1 MSEKG
6 KTLFID
12 LEENSILNQMIHKTP
27 ECSLL
32 DVIYEMEQQKK
43 GKLYGIGVGPGDPEL
58 LTVKAVRAIESAD
71 VIISPTKKM
80 GKPSIALQIAKP
92 YIKPET
98 KLVVMDFPML
108 SLSAERETL
117 EKQWGENAD
126 QIQSMLNWGQNAV
139 FLTLGDPMVYS
150 TYSYVMEF
158 LIDRGMEVETI
169 SGVPSFC
176 SLAAHLN
183 LPLTQGEESLGV
195 VGMTQTEEEVD
206 AVLDAHQNIVVMKV
220 SANAKGLAKAL
231 RERHLEDHFV
241 MISNIGM
248 DSERVTRDIADLE
261 KKVPYL
267 STVLIKKAK

>member
-1 MSEKG
+1 
-6 KTLFID
+6 
-12 LEENSILNQMIHKTP
+12 
-27 ECSLL
+27 
-32 DVIYEMEQQKK
+32 MEQQKK

-117 EKQWGENAD
+117 EKQWSENAD
-126 QIQSMLNWGQNAV
+126 QIQSMLNWGKTAV

-158 LIDRGMEVETI
+158 LLDRGMEVETI
-169 SGVPSFC
+169 SGIPSFC

-195 VGMTQTEEEVD
+195 VGMTQSEDEVA
-206 AVLDAHQNIVVMKV
+206 AVIDAHQNVVVMKV
-220 SANAKGLAKAL
+220 SANAAGLAKAL
-231 RERHLEDHFV
+231 RDRHLEDHFV

-248 DSERVTRDIADLE
+248 DSEKVTRDIADLE

>member
-1 MSEKG
+1 
-6 KTLFID
+6 
-12 LEENSILNQMIHKTP
+12 
-27 ECSLL
+27 
-32 DVIYEMEQQKK
+32 MEQQKK

-58 LTVKAVRAIESAD
+58 LTVKAVKAIESAD

-158 LIDRGMEVETI
+158 LIDRGMAVETI

>member
-1 MSEKG
+1 
-6 KTLFID
+6 
-12 LEENSILNQMIHKTP
+12 
-27 ECSLL
+27 
-32 DVIYEMEQQKK
+32 MEQQKK

-58 LTVKAVRAIESAD
+58 LTVKAVKAIESAD

-117 EKQWGENAD
+117 EKQWSENAD
-126 QIQSMLNWGQNAV
+126 QIQSMLNWGKTAV

-158 LIDRGMEVETI
+158 LLDRGMEVETI
-169 SGVPSFC
+169 SGIPSFC

-195 VGMTQTEEEVD
+195 VGMIQSEDEVA
-206 AVLDAHQNIVVMKV
+206 AVIDAHQNVVVMKV
-220 SANAKGLAKAL
+220 SANAAGLAKAL
-231 RERHLEDHFV
+231 RDRHLEDHFV

-248 DSERVTRDIADLE
+248 DSEKVTRDIADLE

>member
-1 MSEKG
+1 
-6 KTLFID
+6 
-12 LEENSILNQMIHKTP
+12 
-27 ECSLL
+27 
-32 DVIYEMEQQKK
+32 MEQQKK

-58 LTVKAVRAIESAD
+58 LTVKAVKAIEAAD

-108 SLSAERETL
+108 SLSEERETL

-158 LIDRGMEVETI
+158 LLDRGMEVETI

-195 VGMTQTEEEVD
+195 VGMTQTEEEVN

-248 DSERVTRDIADLE
+248 DSEKVTRDIADLE
-261 KKVPYL
+261 KKVSYL

>member
-1 MSEKG
+1 
-6 KTLFID
+6 
-12 LEENSILNQMIHKTP
+12 
-27 ECSLL
+27 
-32 DVIYEMEQQKK
+32 MEQQKK

>member
-1 MSEKG
+1 
-6 KTLFID
+6 
-12 LEENSILNQMIHKTP
+12 
-27 ECSLL
+27 
-32 DVIYEMEQQKK
+32 MEQQKK

-108 SLSAERETL
+108 SLSEERETL

>member
-1 MSEKG
+1 
-6 KTLFID
+6 
-12 LEENSILNQMIHKTP
+12 
-27 ECSLL
+27 
-32 DVIYEMEQQKK
+32 MEQQKK

-58 LTVKAVRAIESAD
+58 LTVKAVKAIEAAD

-248 DSERVTRDIADLE
+248 DSEKVTRDIADLE

>member
-1 MSEKG
+1 
-6 KTLFID
+6 
-12 LEENSILNQMIHKTP
+12 
-27 ECSLL
+27 
-32 DVIYEMEQQKK
+32 MEQQNK

-58 LTVKAVRAIESAD
+58 LTVKAVKAIESAD

-117 EKQWGENAD
+117 EKQWSENAD
-126 QIQSMLNWGQNAV
+126 QIQSMLNWGKTAV

-158 LIDRGMEVETI
+158 LLDRGMEVETI
-169 SGVPSFC
+169 SGIPSFC

-195 VGMTQTEEEVD
+195 VGMTQSEDEVA
-206 AVLDAHQNIVVMKV
+206 AVIDAHQNVVVMKV
-220 SANAKGLAKAL
+220 SANAAGLAKAL
-231 RERHLEDHFV
+231 RDRHLEDHFV

-248 DSERVTRDIADLE
+248 DSEKVTRDIADLE

>member
-1 MSEKG
+1 
-6 KTLFID
+6 
-12 LEENSILNQMIHKTP
+12 
-27 ECSLL
+27 
-32 DVIYEMEQQKK
+32 MEQQKK

-58 LTVKAVRAIESAD
+58 LTVKAVKAIEAAD

-108 SLSAERETL
+108 SLSEERETL

>member
-1 MSEKG
+1 
-6 KTLFID
+6 
-12 LEENSILNQMIHKTP
+12 
-27 ECSLL
+27 
-32 DVIYEMEQQKK
+32 MEQQKK

-58 LTVKAVRAIESAD
+58 LTVKAVKAIESAD

-248 DSERVTRDIADLE
+248 DSEKVTRDIADLE

>member
-1 MSEKG
+1 
-6 KTLFID
+6 
-12 LEENSILNQMIHKTP
+12 
-27 ECSLL
+27 
-32 DVIYEMEQQKK
+32 MEQQKK

-248 DSERVTRDIADLE
+248 DSEKVTRDIADLE

>member
-1 MSEKG
+1 
-6 KTLFID
+6 
-12 LEENSILNQMIHKTP
+12 
-27 ECSLL
+27 
-32 DVIYEMEQQKK
+32 MEQQKK

-58 LTVKAVRAIESAD
+58 LTVKAVKAIEAAD

-108 SLSAERETL
+108 SLSEERETL

-195 VGMTQTEEEVD
+195 VGMTQTEEEVN

-248 DSERVTRDIADLE
+248 DSEKVTRDIADLE

>member
-1 MSEKG
+1 
-6 KTLFID
+6 
-12 LEENSILNQMIHKTP
+12 
-27 ECSLL
+27 
-32 DVIYEMEQQKK
+32 MEQQKK

-58 LTVKAVRAIESAD
+58 LTVKAVKAIESAD
-71 VIISPTKKM
+71 MIISPTKKM

-248 DSERVTRDIADLE
+248 DSEKVTRDIADLE

>member
-1 MSEKG
+1 
-6 KTLFID
+6 
-12 LEENSILNQMIHKTP
+12 
-27 ECSLL
+27 
-32 DVIYEMEQQKK
+32 MEQQKK
-43 GKLYGIGVGPGDPEL
+43 GKLYGIGVCPGDPEL
-58 LTVKAVRAIESAD
+58 LTVKAVKAIESAD

-117 EKQWGENAD
+117 EKQWSENAD
-126 QIQSMLNWGQNAV
+126 QIQSMLNWGKTAV

-158 LIDRGMEVETI
+158 LLDRGMEVETI
-169 SGVPSFC
+169 SGIPSFC

-195 VGMTQTEEEVD
+195 VGMTQSEDEVA
-206 AVLDAHQNIVVMKV
+206 AVIDAHQNVVVMKV
-220 SANAKGLAKAL
+220 SANAAGLAKAL
-231 RERHLEDHFV
+231 RDRHLEDHFV

-248 DSERVTRDIADLE
+248 DSEKVTRDIADLE

>member
-1 MSEKG
+1 
-6 KTLFID
+6 
-12 LEENSILNQMIHKTP
+12 
-27 ECSLL
+27 
-32 DVIYEMEQQKK
+32 MEQQKK

-158 LIDRGMEVETI
+158 LIDLITI
-169 SGVPSFC
+169 EFFIKFGTV
-176 SLAAHLN
+176 
-183 LPLTQGEESLGV
+183 
-195 VGMTQTEEEVD
+195 
-206 AVLDAHQNIVVMKV
+206 K
-220 SANAKGLAKAL
+220 KK
-231 RERHLEDHFV
+231 ERFI
-241 MISNIGM
+241 MI
-248 DSERVTRDIADLE
+248 
-261 KKVPYL
+261 
-267 STVLIKKAK
+267 

>member
-1 MSEKG
+1 
-6 KTLFID
+6 
-12 LEENSILNQMIHKTP
+12 
-27 ECSLL
+27 
-32 DVIYEMEQQKK
+32 MEQQKK

-58 LTVKAVRAIESAD
+58 LTVKAVKAIEAAD

-108 SLSAERETL
+108 SLSEERETL

-248 DSERVTRDIADLE
+248 DSEKVTRDIADLE

>member
-1 MSEKG
+1 
-6 KTLFID
+6 
-12 LEENSILNQMIHKTP
+12 
-27 ECSLL
+27 
-32 DVIYEMEQQKK
+32 MEQQKK

-58 LTVKAVRAIESAD
+58 LTVKAVKAIESAD

-126 QIQSMLNWGQNAV
+126 QIQSMLNWDQNAV

-248 DSERVTRDIADLE
+248 DSEKVTRDIADLE

>member
-1 MSEKG
+1 
-6 KTLFID
+6 
-12 LEENSILNQMIHKTP
+12 
-27 ECSLL
+27 
-32 DVIYEMEQQKK
+32 MEQQNK

-58 LTVKAVRAIESAD
+58 LTVKAVKAIESAD

-117 EKQWGENAD
+117 EKQWSENAD
-126 QIQSMLNWGQNAV
+126 QIQSMLNWGKTAV

-158 LIDRGMEVETI
+158 LLDRGMEVETI
-169 SGVPSFC
+169 SGIPSFC

-195 VGMTQTEEEVD
+195 VGMTQSEEEVA
-206 AVLDAHQNIVVMKV
+206 AVIDAHQNVVVMKV
-220 SANAKGLAKAL
+220 SANAAGLAKAL
-231 RERHLEDHFV
+231 RDRHLEDHFM

>member
-1 MSEKG
+1 
-6 KTLFID
+6 
-12 LEENSILNQMIHKTP
+12 
-27 ECSLL
+27 
-32 DVIYEMEQQKK
+32 
-43 GKLYGIGVGPGDPEL
+43 
-58 LTVKAVRAIESAD
+58 
-71 VIISPTKKM
+71 M

-248 DSERVTRDIADLE
+248 DSEKVTRDIADLE

>member
-1 MSEKG
+1 
-6 KTLFID
+6 
-12 LEENSILNQMIHKTP
+12 
-27 ECSLL
+27 
-32 DVIYEMEQQKK
+32 MEQQKK

-58 LTVKAVRAIESAD
+58 LTVKAVKAIESAD

-117 EKQWGENAD
+117 EKQWSENAD
-126 QIQSMLNWGQNAV
+126 QIQSMLNWGKTAV

-158 LIDRGMEVETI
+158 LLDRGMEVETI
-169 SGVPSFC
+169 SGIPSFC

-195 VGMTQTEEEVD
+195 VGMTQSEDEVA
-206 AVLDAHQNIVVMKV
+206 AVIDAHQNVVVRKV
-220 SANAKGLAKAL
+220 SANAAGLAKAL
-231 RERHLEDHFV
+231 RDRHLEDHFV

-248 DSERVTRDIADLE
+248 DSEKVTRDIADLE

>member
-1 MSEKG
+1 
-6 KTLFID
+6 
-12 LEENSILNQMIHKTP
+12 
-27 ECSLL
+27 
-32 DVIYEMEQQKK
+32 MEQQKK

-58 LTVKAVRAIESAD
+58 LTVKAVKAIEAAD

-158 LIDRGMEVETI
+158 LIDRGMAVETI

>member
-1 MSEKG
+1 
-6 KTLFID
+6 
-12 LEENSILNQMIHKTP
+12 
-27 ECSLL
+27 
-32 DVIYEMEQQKK
+32 MEQQKK

-58 LTVKAVRAIESAD
+58 LTVKAVKAIESAD

-117 EKQWGENAD
+117 EKQWSENAD
-126 QIQSMLNWGQNAV
+126 QIQSMLNWGKTAV

-158 LIDRGMEVETI
+158 LLDRGMEVETI
-169 SGVPSFC
+169 SGIPSFC

-195 VGMTQTEEEVD
+195 VGMTQSEDEVA
-206 AVLDAHQNIVVMKV
+206 AVIDAHQNVVVMKV
-220 SANAKGLAKAL
+220 SANAAGLAKAL
-231 RERHLEDHFV
+231 RDRHLEDHFV

-248 DSERVTRDIADLE
+248 YSEKVTRYIADLE

>member
-1 MSEKG
+1 
-6 KTLFID
+6 
-12 LEENSILNQMIHKTP
+12 
-27 ECSLL
+27 
-32 DVIYEMEQQKK
+32 MEQQKK

-58 LTVKAVRAIESAD
+58 LTVKAVKAIEAAD

-108 SLSAERETL
+108 SLSEERETL

-195 VGMTQTEEEVD
+195 VGMTQTEEEVN

>member
-1 MSEKG
+1 
-6 KTLFID
+6 
-12 LEENSILNQMIHKTP
+12 
-27 ECSLL
+27 
-32 DVIYEMEQQKK
+32 MEQQKK

-58 LTVKAVRAIESAD
+58 LTVKAVKAIESAD

-117 EKQWGENAD
+117 EKQWSENAD
-126 QIQSMLNWGQNAV
+126 QIQSMLNWGKTAV

-158 LIDRGMEVETI
+158 LLDRGMEVETI
-169 SGVPSFC
+169 SGIPSFC

-195 VGMTQTEEEVD
+195 VGMTQSEDEVA
-206 AVLDAHQNIVVMKV
+206 AVIDAHQNVVVMKV
-220 SANAKGLAKAL
+220 SANAAGLAKAL
-231 RERHLEDHFV
+231 RDRHLEDHFV
-241 MISNIGM
+241 MITNIGM
-248 DSERVTRDIADLE
+248 DSEKVTRDIADLE

>member
-1 MSEKG
+1 
-6 KTLFID
+6 
-12 LEENSILNQMIHKTP
+12 
-27 ECSLL
+27 
-32 DVIYEMEQQKK
+32 MEQQKK

-158 LIDRGMEVETI
+158 LIDRGMAVETI

>member
-1 MSEKG
+1 
-6 KTLFID
+6 
-12 LEENSILNQMIHKTP
+12 
-27 ECSLL
+27 
-32 DVIYEMEQQKK
+32 MEQQKK

-58 LTVKAVRAIESAD
+58 LTVKAVKAIEAAD

-126 QIQSMLNWGQNAV
+126 QSQSMLNWGQNAV

-231 RERHLEDHFV
+231 RERHLEDYFV

-248 DSERVTRDIADLE
+248 DSEKVTRDIADLE

>member
-1 MSEKG
+1 
-6 KTLFID
+6 
-12 LEENSILNQMIHKTP
+12 
-27 ECSLL
+27 
-32 DVIYEMEQQKK
+32 
-43 GKLYGIGVGPGDPEL
+43 
-58 LTVKAVRAIESAD
+58 
-71 VIISPTKKM
+71 
-80 GKPSIALQIAKP
+80 
-92 YIKPET
+92 
-98 KLVVMDFPML
+98 MDFPML
-108 SLSAERETL
+108 SLSEERETL

-248 DSERVTRDIADLE
+248 DSEKVTRDIADLE

>member
-1 MSEKG
+1 
-6 KTLFID
+6 
-12 LEENSILNQMIHKTP
+12 
-27 ECSLL
+27 
-32 DVIYEMEQQKK
+32 MEQQKK

-58 LTVKAVRAIESAD
+58 LTVKAVKAIESAD

-117 EKQWGENAD
+117 EKQWSENAD
-126 QIQSMLNWGQNAV
+126 QIQSMLNWGKTAV

-158 LIDRGMEVETI
+158 LLDRGMEVETI
-169 SGVPSFC
+169 SGIPSFC

-195 VGMTQTEEEVD
+195 VGMTQSEDEVA
-206 AVLDAHQNIVVMKV
+206 AVIDAHQNVVVMKV
-220 SANAKGLAKAL
+220 SANAAGLAKAL
-231 RERHLEDHFV
+231 RDRHLEDHFV

-248 DSERVTRDIADLE
+248 DSEKVTRDIADLE